1 MTLEQRLSAALH
13 EVDGFE
19 PSPDLYARVRRSL
32 EEDAAHRR
40 RMGIIWFAAVASV
53 AAVIIYLG
61 LLITRSPAGILVI
74 PMWAVELLETMVL
87 VALVLML
94 APIIRRFGGIYVSDV
109 FRLDPGAG
117 IKFLQLLDIAY
128 YLVFSGVILR
138 GVSLMRLDRMVPA
151 GAALD
156 ESLVRFGVLLLIMGL
171 FHAATLF
178 GLPVIG
184 LVFSSTVRRVERRR
198 AGAAAPEVSSRAL
211 QADGVASWI
220 VWVAAGLI
228 LAGALVA
235 VGVGIGGGVVGSS

>member
-19 PSPDLYARVRRSL
+19 ASPDLFARVRRSL

-40 RMGIIWFAAVASV
+40 RLGIAWFAAVASV
-53 AAVIIYLG
+53 AAVIVYLG

-74 PMWAVELLETMVL
+74 PMWAVELLETTVM
-87 VALVLML
+87 VALVLVL

-117 IKFLQLLDIAY
+117 TRFLQLLDIAY
-128 YLVFSGVILR
+128 YLVFFAVILL
-138 GVSLMRLDRMVPA
+138 GVSLIRLDGIAPA

-156 ESLVRFGVLLLIMGL
+156 QSFLRVGVLLLVMGL

-184 LVFSSTVRRVERRR
+184 LVFSSTVRRVERHR

-211 QADGVASWI
+211 QADRLASWI
-220 VWVAAGLI
+220 VWLTAGLM
-228 LAGALVA
+228 LVGAL
-235 VGVGIGGGVVGSS
+235 VGVGIVIGVGVARG